1 MRART
6 AAQLVARIDSHL
18 RSRDG
23 WMAENKRSN
32 DLLGQVDT
40 RDRVKS
46 WGRGK
51 GTASDV
57 ERGAGRADE
66 GGWVGTTIPSLAG
79 RSSARRPDPQPRPA
93 L

>member
-1 MRART
+1 MALPSTREALLSAVARAVGARRSRAART
-6 AAQLVARIDSHL
+6 TAQLVARIDSHL

-51 GTASDV
+51 GKASDV
-57 ERGAGRADE
+57 ERGRSGR
-66 GGWVGTTIPSLAG
+66 
-79 RSSARRPDPQPRPA
+79 
-93 L
+93 